1 MSGHGLAVALEQ
13 LAARAPVPVRLRVD
27 VEGRLPEPLEVAA
40 YYVVS
45 ESLANIAK
53 HAQAHSARIDVG
65 RKRTH
70 SCWRSSTTASGEP
83 TASAAR
89 GCAGWPIASRR

>member
-13 LAARAPVPVRLRVD
+13 LAARASVPVRLRVE

-53 HAQAHSARIDVG
+53 HAQAHSARIDVVREADTLVLEIADDG
-65 RKRTH
+65 L
-70 SCWRSSTTASGEP
+70 GEP

-89 GCAGWPIASRR
+89 GCAGWPIASRP